1 MTRRGRLARRA
12 VGATAA
18 VIAVSALL
26 APAVAPAIEGLIF
39 SGSVFVDQWGFP
51 QEGDPSKNS
60 PQGIAPM
67 ASMKVGGDVNDSL
80 SFSAKGCIS
89 CHGLEFDHVALD
101 YQPRTWFNIQAGR
114 INVPFG
120 DFSNRVDPTS
130 YRAGSQPLIYDM
142 GRMAY
147 GGRTVMNLGV
157 LPMPY
162 VDTGALLYGV
172 RWLGSRIQGWYGGY
186 VVGGLRGSNDIDWM
200 AMRSTPYNDNNGKP
214 GYGGRL
220 TLSYAS
226 DAGDFIGDWSLGGS
240 AMGGAYDKAGKLKYQ
255 CIGGDATF
263 RFYKLILRGEYASR
277 KTDLDPNATGYPYA
291 LVDSFFVKSGFYVE
305 AEHPLGKYV
314 DLVYRYDWMDR
325 RGTPLPGSP
334 PQMTDNSTFKRYT
347 IGAAITPAQN
357 TVVKLS
363 YEWWDTSDFGRFPTY
378 HAGLGGAF

>member
-12 VGATAA
+12 VGAAAALAA
-18 VIAVSALL
+18 VALLL
-26 APAVAPAIEGLIF
+26 APAASTAIEGLIF

-51 QEGDPSKNS
+51 KEGDPSKNS
-60 PQGIAPM
+60 PQGLAPM
-67 ASMKVGGDVNDSL
+67 ASMKVGGDVNDNL

-101 YQPRTWFNIQAGR
+101 YQPRTWLNFQAGR

-130 YRAGSQPLIYDM
+130 YRAGAQPLIYDM

-147 GGRTVMNLGV
+147 GGRTQMNLGV

-162 VDTGALLYGV
+162 VDTGALVYGV
-172 RWLGSRIQGWYGGY
+172 RWLGSRIQAWYGGY

-200 AMRSTPYNDNNGKP
+200 AMRATPYNDNNGKP

-220 TLSYAS
+220 TLSYAA

-240 AMGGAYDKAGKLKYQ
+240 GMGGAYDRTGKLMYQ
-255 CIGGDATF
+255 CWGADATF
-263 RFYKLILRGEYASR
+263 RFYKLVLRGEYASR

-291 LVDSFFVKSGFYVE
+291 VVDPWFVKSGWYVE
-305 AEHPLGKYV
+305 AEHPLGKYL
-314 DLVYRYDWMDR
+314 DLVYRYEWMDR

-334 PQMTDNSTFKRYT
+334 PQMTDNSTYKRYT

-378 HAGLGGAF
+378 HAGVGGAF